1 MKITPSVL
9 LASWL
14 GIVTGFIVSPN
25 CGRAQENS
33 ARNVAKE
40 RPPLSFREDWKTTP
54 AAEPLTQDHVANPS
68 LILGLYGPGKNHM
81 RKSHHDTPTDDPYYV
96 WSGLSTGNWVIAL
109 HKSDS
114 FVNLTGKSKIRWRT
128 MQTGLRQLHLVLKLA
143 NGTWLVSDQASGPTT
158 DWREE
163 EFSLADLSWHTLDI
177 TTVIETRPVRQ
188 PDLSKVDEIG
198 WTDLMTGGSTPAS
211 SRLDWIE
218 VYGWPIA
225 R

>member
-9 LASWL
+9 LVGSF
-14 GIVTGFIVSPN
+14 GIAALFVALPN
-25 CGRAQENS
+25 YVRGQENS
-33 ARNVAKE
+33 ARGVVKE
-40 RPPLSFREDWKTTP
+40 RPPLFFREDWKTTP
-54 AAEPLTQDHVANPS
+54 AAEPLTQDHVANAS
-68 LILGLYGPGKNHM
+68 LILGLYGPGKDHM
-81 RKSHHDTPTDDPYYV
+81 RKSHHETPADDPYYA
-96 WSGLSTGNWVIAL
+96 WSGRSTGNWVIAL
-109 HKSDS
+109 RKSDS
-114 FVNLTGKSKIRWRT
+114 FANLTGKSKARWRT

-163 EFSLADLSWHTLDI
+163 EYSLADLNWHALDI
-177 TTVIETRPVRQ
+177 NTVIETRPLRQ